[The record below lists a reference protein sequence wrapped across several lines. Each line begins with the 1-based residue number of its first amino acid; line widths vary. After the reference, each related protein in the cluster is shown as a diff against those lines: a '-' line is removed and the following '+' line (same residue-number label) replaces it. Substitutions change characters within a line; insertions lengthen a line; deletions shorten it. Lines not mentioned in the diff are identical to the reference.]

1 MSVTATP
8 ETTAST
14 SEEKLVV
21 KNWKNPI
28 IYGVLSIIG
37 TLLIALRA
45 PKSTISL
52 GISDGVSWFSAEPL
66 NINPQ
71 IYGWVASIVMLALA
85 GYALVTTNAG
95 KAPGRWVAPLFWFS
109 FASGL
114 LIWAIGSTAKP
125 ELSLVSLLNGA
136 VLLSIPMIFGS
147 MGGLLCERSGI
158 VNIAIEGQLLLGAFS
173 AVIVGSTTDSPW
185 AGLIAAMVGGMLV
198 SALLALFSI
207 KYLVDQVI
215 VGVVVNVLV
224 SGLTGFLYARVLEAN
239 AATLNSA
246 PKLPAFAIPGLSE
259 IPVLGPVL
267 FNQNV
272 LVYLMYIVVAV
283 IWFALNKTRWGLRT
297 RAVGEHPKAADTL
310 GIKELDP
317 LLECHP
323 RRHRG
328 GHRRFLLHPGLRIL
342 LQLRHDR
349 RPGLHRPRRPHLR
362 PLDPHRS
369 PLRRPPLR
377 LLPQPAVRPLHPG
390 HQGAHRTARHAA
402 LPGHH
407 LRGSRSGGAL
417 PRPRRSGQALHQGV
431 GPDGRVAAPLAQQGA
446 ATAVLTLLDLSREVE
461 ADAPAADWLG

>member
-71 IYGWVASIVMLALA
+71 VYGWVASIVMLALA

-95 KAPGRWVAPLFWFS
+95 KAPGRWVAPLFWCS

-310 GIKELDP
+310 GVNVNRLRATNVLLAGAVAGMGGAFFTLVSVSSFNSDMTAGQGYIALAALIFGRWTPIGALSAALLFGFSLNLQFVLSILGTRVPTELLAMLPYLVTIFAVAGLVGRSRGPAAVGKPYIKE
-317 LLECHP
+317 
-323 RRHRG
+323 
-328 GHRRFLLHPGLRIL
+328 
-342 LQLRHDR
+342 
-349 RPGLHRPRRPHLR
+349 
-362 PLDPHRS
+362 
-369 PLRRPPLR
+369 
-377 LLPQPAVRPLHPG
+377 
-390 HQGAHRTARHAA
+390 
-402 LPGHH
+402 
-407 LRGSRSGGAL
+407 
-417 PRPRRSGQALHQGV
+417 
-431 GPDGRVAAPLAQQGA
+431 
-446 ATAVLTLLDLSREVE
+446 
-461 ADAPAADWLG
+461 

>member
-71 IYGWVASIVMLALA
+71 VYGWVASIVMLALA

-95 KAPGRWVAPLFWFS
+95 KAPGRWVAPLFWCS

-173 AVIVGSTTDSPW
+173 AVIVGSTTGSPW

-310 GIKELDP
+310 GVNVNRLRATNVLLAGAVAGMGGAFFTLVSVSSFNSDMTAGQGYIALAALIFGRWTPIGALSAALLFGFSLNLQFVLSILGTRVPTELLAMLPYLVTIFAVAGLVGRSRGPAAVGKPYIKE
-317 LLECHP
+317 
-323 RRHRG
+323 
-328 GHRRFLLHPGLRIL
+328 
-342 LQLRHDR
+342 
-349 RPGLHRPRRPHLR
+349 
-362 PLDPHRS
+362 
-369 PLRRPPLR
+369 
-377 LLPQPAVRPLHPG
+377 
-390 HQGAHRTARHAA
+390 
-402 LPGHH
+402 
-407 LRGSRSGGAL
+407 
-417 PRPRRSGQALHQGV
+417 
-431 GPDGRVAAPLAQQGA
+431 
-446 ATAVLTLLDLSREVE
+446 
-461 ADAPAADWLG
+461 

>member
-52 GISDGVSWFSAEPL
+52 GISDGVSWFSVEPL

-310 GIKELDP
+310 GVNVNRLRATNVLLAGAVAGMGGAFFTLVSVSSFNSDMTAGQGYIALAALIFGRWTPIGALSAALLFGFSLNLQFVLSILGTRVPTELLAMLPYLVTIFAVAGLVGRSRGPAAVGKPYIKE
-317 LLECHP
+317 
-323 RRHRG
+323 
-328 GHRRFLLHPGLRIL
+328 
-342 LQLRHDR
+342 
-349 RPGLHRPRRPHLR
+349 
-362 PLDPHRS
+362 
-369 PLRRPPLR
+369 
-377 LLPQPAVRPLHPG
+377 
-390 HQGAHRTARHAA
+390 
-402 LPGHH
+402 
-407 LRGSRSGGAL
+407 
-417 PRPRRSGQALHQGV
+417 
-431 GPDGRVAAPLAQQGA
+431 
-446 ATAVLTLLDLSREVE
+446 
-461 ADAPAADWLG
+461 

>member
-71 IYGWVASIVMLALA
+71 VYGWVASIVMLALA

-95 KAPGRWVAPLFWFS
+95 KALGRWVAPLFWFS

-310 GIKELDP
+310 GVNVNRLRATNVLLAGAVAGMGGAFFTLVSVSSFNSDMTAGQGYIALAALIFGRWTPIGALSAALLFGFSLNLQFVLSILGTRVPTELLAMLPYLVTIFAVAGLVGRSRGPAAVGKPYIKE
-317 LLECHP
+317 
-323 RRHRG
+323 
-328 GHRRFLLHPGLRIL
+328 
-342 LQLRHDR
+342 
-349 RPGLHRPRRPHLR
+349 
-362 PLDPHRS
+362 
-369 PLRRPPLR
+369 
-377 LLPQPAVRPLHPG
+377 
-390 HQGAHRTARHAA
+390 
-402 LPGHH
+402 
-407 LRGSRSGGAL
+407 
-417 PRPRRSGQALHQGV
+417 
-431 GPDGRVAAPLAQQGA
+431 
-446 ATAVLTLLDLSREVE
+446 
-461 ADAPAADWLG
+461 

>member
-95 KAPGRWVAPLFWFS
+95 KALGRWVAPLFWFS

-173 AVIVGSTTDSPW
+173 AVIVGSMTGSPW
-185 AGLIAAMVGGMLV
+185 AGLVAAMVGGMLV

-224 SGLTGFLYARVLEAN
+224 SGLTGFLFARVLEAN

-310 GIKELDP
+310 GVNVNRLRATNVLLAGAVAGMGGAFFTLVSVSSFNSDMTAGQGYIALAALIFGRWTPIGALSAALLFGFSLNLQFVLSILGTRVPTELLAMLPYLVTIFAVAGLVGRSRGPAAVGKPYIKE
-317 LLECHP
+317 
-323 RRHRG
+323 
-328 GHRRFLLHPGLRIL
+328 
-342 LQLRHDR
+342 
-349 RPGLHRPRRPHLR
+349 
-362 PLDPHRS
+362 
-369 PLRRPPLR
+369 
-377 LLPQPAVRPLHPG
+377 
-390 HQGAHRTARHAA
+390 
-402 LPGHH
+402 
-407 LRGSRSGGAL
+407 
-417 PRPRRSGQALHQGV
+417 
-431 GPDGRVAAPLAQQGA
+431 
-446 ATAVLTLLDLSREVE
+446 
-461 ADAPAADWLG
+461 

>member
-1 MSVTATP
+1 MSVIATP

-28 IYGVLSIIG
+28 IYGALAVLA

-66 NINPQ
+66 QINPQ
-71 IYGWVASIVMLALA
+71 VYGWVASIVMLAVA

-95 KAPGRWVAPLFWFS
+95 KTLGRWVAPLFWFA

-114 LIWAIGSTAKP
+114 LIWAIGSTTKP

-173 AVIVGSTTDSPW
+173 AVLVGSITKNAW
-185 AGLIAAMVGGMLV
+185 AGLLAAMIGGMLV

-224 SGLTGFLYARVLEAN
+224 SGLTGFLFSRVLEPN
-239 AATLNSA
+239 ASTLNSA

-310 GIKELDP
+310 GVNVNRLRATNVLLAGAVAGMGGAFFTLVSVSSFNSDMTAGQGYIALAALIFGRWTPIGALSAALLFGFSLNLQFVLSILGTSVPTELLAMLPYLVTIFAVAGLVGRSRGPAAVGKPYIKE
-317 LLECHP
+317 
-323 RRHRG
+323 
-328 GHRRFLLHPGLRIL
+328 
-342 LQLRHDR
+342 
-349 RPGLHRPRRPHLR
+349 
-362 PLDPHRS
+362 
-369 PLRRPPLR
+369 
-377 LLPQPAVRPLHPG
+377 
-390 HQGAHRTARHAA
+390 
-402 LPGHH
+402 
-407 LRGSRSGGAL
+407 
-417 PRPRRSGQALHQGV
+417 
-431 GPDGRVAAPLAQQGA
+431 
-446 ATAVLTLLDLSREVE
+446 
-461 ADAPAADWLG
+461 

>member
-310 GIKELDP
+310 GVNVNRLRATNVLLAGAVAGMGGAFFTLVSVSSFNSDMTAGQGYIALAALIFGRWTPIGALSAALLFGFSLNLQFVLSILGTRVPTELLAMLPYLVTIFAVAGLVGRSRGPAAVGKPYIKE
-317 LLECHP
+317 
-323 RRHRG
+323 
-328 GHRRFLLHPGLRIL
+328 
-342 LQLRHDR
+342 
-349 RPGLHRPRRPHLR
+349 
-362 PLDPHRS
+362 
-369 PLRRPPLR
+369 
-377 LLPQPAVRPLHPG
+377 
-390 HQGAHRTARHAA
+390 
-402 LPGHH
+402 
-407 LRGSRSGGAL
+407 
-417 PRPRRSGQALHQGV
+417 
-431 GPDGRVAAPLAQQGA
+431 
-446 ATAVLTLLDLSREVE
+446 
-461 ADAPAADWLG
+461 